1 MKRNLQIFL
10 LFATLMSPVL
20 LPAQRLFTRNAKVY
34 FDATSKNSPE
44 KVDASNKSGTLVV
57 DVATGRVE
65 AAVLMSNFLFEKA
78 LMQEHFNENYMESA
92 KYPKATF
99 KGKIEDQAKV
109 NFAQDGTYNA
119 VLTGDLTVHGVTKPV
134 KLPVTFQVKAGKITA
149 NASFNIALAD
159 YGIDIP
165 SVVRDKLGREAKI
178 SINSDL
184 EPMK

>member
-10 LFATLMSPVL
+10 LFATLASPVL

-44 KVDASNKSGTLVV
+44 KVDATNKSGTLVV

-99 KGKIEDQAKV
+99 KGKIEDPAKV
-109 NFAQDGTYNA
+109 NFAQDGSYNA
-119 VLTGDLTVHGVTKPV
+119 VLAGDLTVHGITKPV
-134 KLPVTFQVKAGKITA
+134 KLPVTIQVKAGKVTA
-149 NASFNIALAD
+149 NAIFNIALSD

-165 SVVRDKLGREAKI
+165 SVVRDKLGREARI